1 MTISLL
7 TPQKQQI
14 RYGEWG
20 PVKIEKWRGDER
32 QVGVKGMYSAK
43 SSRLSRMNMGYLHL
57 CHALIQTHIIH
68 SFIHSA
74 SIHLAL
80 LGCSTP
86 ILRIVCE
93 YKINHIAPSA
103 SLVGQAQIVETTG
116 GVERSC

>member
-1 MTISLL
+1 
-7 TPQKQQI
+7 
-14 RYGEWG
+14 
-20 PVKIEKWRGDER
+20 
-32 QVGVKGMYSAK
+32 
-43 SSRLSRMNMGYLHL
+43 MGYLHL

-116 GVERSC
+116 VGGGEIMLSAIKAGSTRGRECSEWRKIASARVNHGGLPGGGGGLL